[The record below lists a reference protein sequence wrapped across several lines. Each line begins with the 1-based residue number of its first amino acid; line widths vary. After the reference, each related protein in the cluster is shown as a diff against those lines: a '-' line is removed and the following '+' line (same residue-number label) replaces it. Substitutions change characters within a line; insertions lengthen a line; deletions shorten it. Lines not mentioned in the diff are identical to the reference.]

1 MRKFSDY
8 AIQLREKQKVRRMYG
23 VMEGQFRKVFHEADR
38 RKGVT
43 GELLLA
49 LLEKRLDNVIHRI
62 GFANSRRQARQ
73 LVKHN
78 HVLVNDKKVN
88 VPSYIVSVNDVITI
102 SENSRKV
109 AVINDSL
116 DSVARRGV
124 PSWLEVDRA
133 GYKAT
138 VKSEPDRQAITM
150 PIQEQLIVELYSK

>member
-1 MRKFSDY
+1 M
-8 AIQLREKQKVRRMYG
+8 
-23 VMEGQFRKVFHEADR
+23 
-38 RKGVT
+38 
-43 GELLLA
+43 
-49 LLEKRLDNVIHRI
+49 
-62 GFANSRRQARQ
+62 
-73 LVKHN
+73 
-78 HVLVNDKKVN
+78 VNDKKVN

-102 SENSRKV
+102 NENSRKV